1 MSAESRTGKSV
12 EWEAI
17 VQASQGG
24 QAELNALLSQYRDR
38 LLRMVKM
45 RLDNRV
51 QGRVDA
57 SDVIQESYIEAGRRI
72 EEYLNDPSVPFFIW
86 LRYLTLQKLTLAH
99 RQHLG
104 VKARDANREV
114 SLYRGPSPAATSAAL
129 AAQLIGQLS
138 TPSQAAVK
146 AETKTRL
153 QEALNNM
160 DEIDREVLALRH
172 FEQLSQ
178 KETAMVL
185 NIGQKAAGARHLRT
199 LARLKKIL
207 NQDQD

>member
-1 MSAESRTGKSV
+1 MSGEAKSGQKSV
-12 EWEAI
+12 EWETI
-17 VQASQGG
+17 LQASQGG
-24 QAELNALLSQYRDR
+24 QAQLNELLSQYRNR

-45 RLDNRV
+45 RLDGRV

-57 SDVIQESYIEAGRRI
+57 SDVIQETYIEAGRRI
-72 EEYLNDPSVPFFIW
+72 EEYLNDPAVPFFIW

-104 VKARDANREV
+104 VKARDASREV
-114 SLYRGPSPAATSAAL
+114 SLYRGPLPAATSAAL

-146 AETKTRL
+146 AETKAQL
-153 QEALNNM
+153 QEALNSM

-178 KETAMVL
+178 KETAMIL
-185 NIGQKAAGARHLRT
+185 NIGEKAAGARHLRA
-199 LARLKKIL
+199 LARLKKII
-207 NQDQD
+207 QPD